1 MENKMKKVE
10 KYSINLVRIGYAF
23 TSVEVEATSQRE
35 AEEKALDMAG
45 DLDYSEKDAEYKID
59 DF

>member
-1 MENKMKKVE
+1 MKKVE